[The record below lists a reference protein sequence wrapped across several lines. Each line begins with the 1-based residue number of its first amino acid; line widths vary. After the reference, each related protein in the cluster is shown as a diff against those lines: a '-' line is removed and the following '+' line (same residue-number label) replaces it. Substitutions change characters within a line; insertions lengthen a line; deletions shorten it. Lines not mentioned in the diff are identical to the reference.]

1 MSDGELADVDVRR
14 SLSEWVPPL
23 NATRGPPAHALYADL
38 VVYGDMG
45 LFRDAEGRP
54 WVLLRDGMRRR
65 AFAVP
70 SPELHS
76 AVDRFRMRR
85 AERVLPDGDFEE
97 FVRVIEARVSDP
109 DAEIPRLPSSW
120 PEGRPFAAWPL
131 PGTVPTVPDPPGRY
145 DWRISPRLPGAGP
158 HEPGRSLEPRSEP
171 ELIDTPK
178 EALDPETRVPSL
190 WGVPLDDSRSGA
202 RSFSETREDSVSRYV
217 QVFRRLVGGGS
228 WMGTTREL
236 SELTE
241 EDPVTLFDF
250 QLRHGSE
257 LAKSGVLVA
266 NIEVD
271 GDYRWLAVDRAKVH
285 EPRGEPSRK

>member
-1 MSDGELADVDVRR
+1 MSADELVAEAVRR
-14 SLSEWVPPL
+14 SPSEWIPPL

-54 WVLLRDGMRRR
+54 WLRLRDGARPR

-70 SPELHS
+70 SPELHC
-76 AVDRFRMRR
+76 AIDRFRMRR
-85 AERVLPDGDFEE
+85 AERVLPDGDFED

-109 DAEIPRLPSSW
+109 DAQIPLLPSSW
-120 PEGRPFAAWPL
+120 TDGRAFSAWPH
-131 PGTVPTVPDPPGRY
+131 PGPVPTVPDPPARY
-145 DWRISPRLPGAGP
+145 DWRISPRLPSAGP
-158 HEPGRSLEPRSEP
+158 HELGESLDPPLESES
-171 ELIDTPK
+171 IDAPK
-178 EALDPETRVPSL
+178 ETADRETRAPSL
-190 WGVPLDDSRSGA
+190 WGVPLDDTRSGA
-202 RSFSETREDSVSRYV
+202 RSFPETREESVSRYLR
-217 QVFRRLVGGGS
+217 VFRRLVDGGS

-236 SELTE
+236 SDLTE

-250 QLRHGSE
+250 LLRHGSE

-271 GDYRWLAVDRAKVH
+271 GDYRWLAVDRAKVNQPH
-285 EPRGEPSRK
+285 HTAPRE